1 MDKKGTKDF
10 HFELEFDLEKRVQ
23 EVARRNAFLRMIDLE
38 ELNKEI
44 QKNIEQYK
52 TENSKKKEF
61 MKTNV
66 QKQNQKILRID
77 LLEEANRIK
86 QTAQN
91 IHTQVILYFIIILFA
106 LFGIWYLAVL
116 DDNLILGYL
125 MLGSLGIGFLGVCWR
140 ERIIRKELQET
151 LFDILKYYDSQ
162 ILLYQDLLQDYRETL
177 AKTSAKTSEDISYLG
192 VEIEWIESLFEKHR
206 NERAQIV
213 SIYGGFI

>member
-1 MDKKGTKDF
+1 M
-10 HFELEFDLEKRVQ
+10 
-23 EVARRNAFLRMIDLE
+23 
-38 ELNKEI
+38 
-44 QKNIEQYK
+44 
-52 TENSKKKEF
+52 
-61 MKTNV
+61 
-66 QKQNQKILRID
+66 
-77 LLEEANRIK
+77 EEANRIK
-86 QTAQN
+86 QKAQN

-125 MLGSLGIGFLGVCWR
+125 MLGSLGVGFLGVCWR

-177 AKTSAKTSEDISYLG
+177 AKTSEDISYLE

-213 SIYGGFI
+213 SIYGVFI

>member
-38 ELNKEI
+38 ELNKKI

>member
-1 MDKKGTKDF
+1 
-10 HFELEFDLEKRVQ
+10 
-23 EVARRNAFLRMIDLE
+23 
-38 ELNKEI
+38 
-44 QKNIEQYK
+44 
-52 TENSKKKEF
+52 

-86 QTAQN
+86 QKAQN

-140 ERIIRKELQET
+140 
-151 LFDILKYYDSQ
+151 
-162 ILLYQDLLQDYRETL
+162 
-177 AKTSAKTSEDISYLG
+177 
-192 VEIEWIESLFEKHR
+192 
-206 NERAQIV
+206 
-213 SIYGGFI
+213 

>member
-10 HFELEFDLEKRVQ
+10 HFEPAFDLEKRVQ
-23 EVARRNAFLRMIDLE
+23 EVMRRNALLRMIDLE

-106 LFGIWYLAVL
+106 LFGIWYLAIL

-213 SIYGGFI
+213 SIYGVFI

>member
-1 MDKKGTKDF
+1 
-10 HFELEFDLEKRVQ
+10 
-23 EVARRNAFLRMIDLE
+23 
-38 ELNKEI
+38 
-44 QKNIEQYK
+44 
-52 TENSKKKEF
+52 

-86 QTAQN
+86 QKAQN

-125 MLGSLGIGFLGVCWR
+125 MLGSLGVGFLGVCWR

-162 ILLYQDLLQDYRETL
+162 ILLYQDLLHLLQDYRETL
-177 AKTSAKTSEDISYLG
+177 AKTSEDISYLE

>member
-1 MDKKGTKDF
+1 
-10 HFELEFDLEKRVQ
+10 
-23 EVARRNAFLRMIDLE
+23 
-38 ELNKEI
+38 
-44 QKNIEQYK
+44 
-52 TENSKKKEF
+52 

-86 QTAQN
+86 QNAQN

-125 MLGSLGIGFLGVCWR
+125 MLGSLGVGFLGVCWR

-213 SIYGGFI
+213 SIYGVFI

>member
-1 MDKKGTKDF
+1 
-10 HFELEFDLEKRVQ
+10 
-23 EVARRNAFLRMIDLE
+23 
-38 ELNKEI
+38 
-44 QKNIEQYK
+44 
-52 TENSKKKEF
+52 

-86 QTAQN
+86 QKAQN

-125 MLGSLGIGFLGVCWR
+125 MLGSLGVGFLGVCWR

-177 AKTSAKTSEDISYLG
+177 AKTSEDIFYLE

-213 SIYGGFI
+213 SIYGVFI

>member
-38 ELNKEI
+38 ELNKKI

-106 LFGIWYLAVL
+106 LFGIWYLAIL

-177 AKTSAKTSEDISYLG
+177 AKTSEDISYLE

>member
-10 HFELEFDLEKRVQ
+10 HFELAFDLEKRVQ
-23 EVARRNAFLRMIDLE
+23 EVMRRNALLRMIDLE

-66 QKQNQKILRID
+66 QKQNHKILRID

-213 SIYGGFI
+213 SIYGVFI

>member
-1 MDKKGTKDF
+1 
-10 HFELEFDLEKRVQ
+10 
-23 EVARRNAFLRMIDLE
+23 
-38 ELNKEI
+38 
-44 QKNIEQYK
+44 
-52 TENSKKKEF
+52 
-61 MKTNV
+61 
-66 QKQNQKILRID
+66 
-77 LLEEANRIK
+77 
-86 QTAQN
+86 
-91 IHTQVILYFIIILFA
+91 
-106 LFGIWYLAVL
+106 
-116 DDNLILGYL
+116 